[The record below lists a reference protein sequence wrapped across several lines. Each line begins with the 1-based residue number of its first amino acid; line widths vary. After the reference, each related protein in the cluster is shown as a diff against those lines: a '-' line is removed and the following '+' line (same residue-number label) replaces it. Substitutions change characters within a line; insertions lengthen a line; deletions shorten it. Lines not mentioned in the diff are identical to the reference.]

1 MDTVAN
7 SIVITT
13 NQDEIPHFPKEGV
26 CIGSLCSPKAVF
38 PALIDLLDTKGTCF
52 LYESYEN
59 KREVNN
65 CLERIAWR
73 MALCL
78 PIDLCEF
85 LVYNG
90 GKPGENFVSLNRLPK
105 SFFKSSQ
112 AVLFDADSEEF
123 TKNLSAIYRE
133 LATRPNAI
141 KASGKNS
148 ISEMNEIEVAD
159 AGLKYTFV
167 FISDF
172 PHVTEEQKKLISK
185 IVSAGCHN
193 LGLFVFFSWGMN
205 AKLDDKIDYQS
216 FLDEMTLLFPKNNRY
231 YFKNSKHDDLLNKFV
246 LSLDGKEVINKE
258 LDEWSNLINHR
269 IEKSTSVSIDI
280 RGEALTSE
288 TLWSKSSKYG
298 LEIPIGRVSS
308 KELMNL
314 KLIHGDDSLVHGLIG
329 GTSGSGKSTLL
340 HDIIIN
346 GAWLYSPDELQFI
359 LLDFKSVEF
368 GLYKN
373 LPHVKVMSTKS
384 DREYGANVLAFITEE
399 LDNRKKLF
407 GSISSIEEYNCDSH
421 HHHVPRILV
430 IIDECQNLFVEKP
443 EYGVTWNHD
452 IGSTVKSSFERI
464 FDEAR
469 AFGIHLLLAP
479 NGKQGINSLEDYLG
493 YLKIRIILKMID
505 KGKFLSRDNPIR
517 PDRLKRPKGIYNNN
531 FGDVCEDDNDS
542 LNCLFQYAYYGT
554 NEHGSHQKA
563 IKSEMIKDIIQ
574 KSVEVYGPDKRFKK
588 IIYQGGGESVLDESI
603 VVNQVNDKE
612 CVVFVGS
619 PIKVGREEVSFKL
632 MRKRGSNVLIVGRAE
647 MELELD
653 GQKQKIDYLESLIRL
668 TFFQCM
674 KQSSCNSGFIICSS
688 SNDSFELNFE
698 GCDKTIT
705 KYYDKDGLIS
715 ALRELNTH
723 LEARQKEEESTSNRM
738 VFALLGLWNFYE
750 TIKETEVK
758 LWLENLIIKGPQ
770 VGIHT
775 ILHADRFADFEE
787 AFKPVYYN
795 SAMTPSP
802 NELIKDFGVKME
814 LKGEDGFKMFTQSNS
829 SNSPHQAYHANI
841 QNANGGEILKF
852 SIYKN

>member
-38 PALIDLLDTKGTCF
+38 PALIDLHDTKGTCF
-52 LYESYEN
+52 LYGSSEN

-73 MALCL
+73 IALSL

-112 AVLFDADSEEF
+112 AVLFDADTEEF

-148 ISEMNEIEVAD
+148 FSEMNEIEVVD
-159 AGLKYTFV
+159 TGLKYTFL

-172 PHVTEEQKKLISK
+172 PHVIEEQKRLISK
-185 IVSAGCHN
+185 IVSVSCHN
-193 LGLFVFFSWGMN
+193 LGVYVFVSWDMN

-216 FLDEMTLLFPKNNRY
+216 FLNEMTLLFPKNDRF

-246 LSLDGKEVINKE
+246 FSLDGKEVINKE

-280 RGEALTSE
+280 RAEALTSE

-298 LEIPIGRVSS
+298 IEIPIGRVSS

-314 KLIHGDDSLVHGLIG
+314 KLIHGDTSLVHGLIG

-368 GLYKN
+368 ELYKS

-384 DREYGANVLAFITEE
+384 DREYGANVLAFIAEE
-399 LDNRKKLF
+399 LENRKRLF
-407 GSISSIEEYNCDSH
+407 GSISSIEEYNCDS
-421 HHHVPRILV
+421 HHVPRILV

-443 EYGVTWNHD
+443 EYGVTWNHN
-452 IGSTVKSSFERI
+452 IGSIIKNSFERI

-493 YLKIRIILKMID
+493 YLKIRIILKMVD
-505 KGKFLSRDNPIR
+505 KGKFLSRDNPIC

-531 FGDVCEDDNDS
+531 FGNACEDDNDS
-542 LNCLFQYAYYGT
+542 LNCLFKYAYYGT
-554 NEHGSHQKA
+554 NEYGSHQKV
-563 IKSEMIKDIIQ
+563 IKTEMIKDIIQ
-574 KSVEVYGPDKRFKK
+574 KSVEVYGSEKPIKK
-588 IIYQGGGESVLDESI
+588 IIYQGGGECVLDESI
-603 VVNQVNDKE
+603 AVNHVDDEE

-619 PIKVGREEVSFKL
+619 PIKVGLEEVSYKL
-632 MRKRGSNVLIVGRAE
+632 MRKRGSNVLIVGHPE
-647 MELELD
+647 ILTLEVD

-674 KQSSCNSGFIICSS
+674 KQSGGKSGFMICSS

-715 ALRELNTH
+715 ALRELNAH
-723 LEARQKEEESTSNRM
+723 IEARQKEEESPSDRI

-750 TIKETEVK
+750 IIKEPEVK
-758 LWLENLIIKGPQ
+758 LWLENLTIKGPQ
-770 VGIHT
+770 VGVHT

-795 SAMTPSP
+795 SVMTPSP
-802 NELIKDFGVKME
+802 NELIKDFGVKIE
-814 LKGEDGFKMFTQSNS
+814 VKGEDGFNMFTQSNS
-829 SNSPHQAYHANI
+829 SNSPHQAFHANI
-841 QNANGGEILKF
+841 QNTNGGEMLKF
-852 SIYKN
+852 SIYRK